1 MDHKKRYRLPLV
13 MMLTFLIITGCS
25 AYSRSAPQESS
36 PARETHAAEN
46 QQNGQTRQNRQ
57 NQHPQNN
64 LSPIPSI
71 LSESCRGIFEE
82 AVRTDTTDTL
92 ETAARLVERIGES
105 VYPAV
110 DCQNQVNMVNAD
122 RAVDFCRQAKAGKQ
136 AELTIFSVEYS
147 GGLTQYDLQ
156 ADAGEL
162 SVTRSYYHFED
173 GELKQKNTCTYPADF
188 WEYTEEGYLLFC
200 GSYFSQE
207 YYIYAVNDV
216 TACTALRV
224 EPLDEEYRQM
234 NRKYILPVGYGL
246 NNLFLTDWNE
256 QDIGQLDVYDLFDKL
271 YPLVRGETVPYRMDE
286 NLGVGAVYQIPGEE
300 FEQVIQTYLYIDRE
314 TLRSKAVYFPEEG
327 VYEYKPR
334 GLHEA
339 ESADVPYPEVTGCR
353 KNSDGTFTLTVNA
366 VYMRNNTSKA
376 FSHEVVIRPLEG
388 ERFQYVSN
396 RVIPSQDNF
405 DPVWRRERLTKEQWE
420 EFYGEN

>member
-1 MDHKKRYRLPLV
+1 
-13 MMLTFLIITGCS
+13 
-25 AYSRSAPQESS
+25 
-36 PARETHAAEN
+36 
-46 QQNGQTRQNRQ
+46 
-57 NQHPQNN
+57 
-64 LSPIPSI
+64 
-71 LSESCRGIFEE
+71 
-82 AVRTDTTDTL
+82 
-92 ETAARLVERIGES
+92 
-105 VYPAV
+105 
-110 DCQNQVNMVNAD
+110 
-122 RAVDFCRQAKAGKQ
+122 
-136 AELTIFSVEYS
+136 
-147 GGLTQYDLQ
+147 
-156 ADAGEL
+156 
-162 SVTRSYYHFED
+162 
-173 GELKQKNTCTYPADF
+173 
-188 WEYTEEGYLLFC
+188 
-200 GSYFSQE
+200 
-207 YYIYAVNDV
+207 
-216 TACTALRV
+216 
-224 EPLDEEYRQM
+224 
-234 NRKYILPVGYGL
+234 
-246 NNLFLTDWNE
+246 
-256 QDIGQLDVYDLFDKL
+256 
-271 YPLVRGETVPYRMDE
+271 MDE

-376 FSHEVVIRPLEG
+376 FSHEVVIRLLEG